1 MPKKPHYHLRD
12 ETVTISKKEYEDLTN
27 DKSYIADEE
36 IQKMIST
43 LQSVV
48 DKLVRWYHKWWK
60 NTV

>member
-1 MPKKPHYHLRD
+1 MPKKPHYHLQD
-12 ETVTISKKEYEDLTN
+12 ETVTISKQEYSDLTN

-48 DKLVRWYHKWWK
+48 DKLVRWYHK
-60 NTV
+60 

>member
-12 ETVTISKKEYEDLTN
+12 ETVTISKQEYSDLTN

>member
-1 MPKKPHYHLRD
+1 MFKKPHYHLQD
-12 ETVTISKKEYEDLTN
+12 ETVTISKQEYSDLTN

-48 DKLVRWYHKWWK
+48 DKLVRWNYK
-60 NTV
+60 

>member
-1 MPKKPHYHLRD
+1 MPKKPYYHLQD
-12 ETVTISKKEYEDLTN
+12 GTVTISKEEYSDLTN

-48 DKLVRWYHKWWK
+48 DKLVRWYHK
-60 NTV
+60 